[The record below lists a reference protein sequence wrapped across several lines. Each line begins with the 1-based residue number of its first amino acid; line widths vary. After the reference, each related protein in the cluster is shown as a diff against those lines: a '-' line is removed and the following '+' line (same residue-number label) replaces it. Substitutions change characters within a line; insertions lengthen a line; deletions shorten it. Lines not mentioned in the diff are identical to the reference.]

1 MFFKI
6 RVVLVITE
14 SGKTKH
20 QLFGLMCK
28 GGRLLSFTGSLGSS
42 VGILW
47 SFPGS
52 LQSLPVLVTT
62 YLSQVF
68 LSATP
73 L

>member
-14 SGKTKH
+14 FGKTKH

-28 GGRLLSFTGSLGSS
+28 GGRLLSFTGSLWSS

-52 LQSLPVLVTT
+52 LQSFAGSLCSFVVVCGRCL
-62 YLSQVF
+62 F
-68 LSATP
+68 
-73 L
+73 